1 MSTLSLQR
9 AAREAEAKAKV
20 AAAKKAAPKS
30 KKKEATK

>member
-9 AAREAEAKAKV
+9 AEREAKAKV

-30 KKKEATK
+30 TKEETK